1 MDTESILTS
10 KETLFIIQDI
20 RHVHHLAPTL
30 FVLHLQTD
38 EILILLTEV
47 AVLVLILNIL
57 RRLFTNS
64 SFISYS
70 NPLSEIYLYCWRES
84 VMLTQSL
91 NVKH

>member
-1 MDTESILTS
+1 MQKTSFFKVKKDPRNKKCHLLDTESILTS

-38 EILILLTEV
+38 EILILLYEV

-57 RRLFTNS
+57 RRVFSNS
-64 SFISYS
+64 SFMQQ
-70 NPLSEIYLYCWRES
+70 RA
-84 VMLTQSL
+84 
-91 NVKH
+91 K